1 KMNFV
6 SVVKRSE
13 THRGIEKSDKL
24 ILNLTRLKISFVF
37 QFSYSQ
43 MACTK
48 NFHIILQAEC
58 LLTRCSVFKDQT
70 RLFYLLPRPH
80 QVSAAT

>member
-1 KMNFV
+1 RIKLSNKDEFH
-6 SVVKRSE
+6 SVVKRGG

-37 QFSYSQ
+37 QFPYSQ

-48 NFHIILQAEC
+48 NLHVILQAEC

-70 RLFYLLPRPH
+70 
-80 QVSAAT
+80 